1 MFQTF
6 ENPSSPD
13 TGPARLAALRATM
26 AASNVDAFI
35 VPRADRFQ
43 GEYVAPCDERLAWL
57 TGFTGSAGFACI
69 TAAEAAVFVDGR
81 YTTQVKQQVA
91 LDHFTPV
98 DWPDTQ
104 LPNWLSARAET
115 IKTVAFDPWL
125 HTIREVRAL
134 EKAAKKTGQ
143 TIVPTPNLVD
153 AVWSD
158 QPAAPVAK
166 FRDYPIEFAGKPAH
180 EKVADVV
187 KSLTSAQGV
196 FISQPD
202 SVAWLLNIRGNDIER
217 NPVPH
222 AMALVLASGGVV
234 LFCDPAKTVDL
245 SLPEWVQVL
254 PEDQIASFLSVAD
267 KPIQVD
273 DATAP
278 YALLDV
284 LNEDAV
290 TFATDPCVMPKACKN
305 PTEIAGARTAH
316 LRDAAAVIRFLA
328 WYDGAVAT
336 ETLTEI
342 DLVERLEA
350 FRRDTNSLLDISF
363 DTISGAGPNG
373 ALPHYRVST
382 DSNRQLEQGQ
392 LVVLDSGGQYLD
404 GTTDITR
411 TLAVGQVGTSE
422 IRCYTR
428 VLQGVIAISRAR
440 FPKGV
445 AGMHLDAL
453 ARAPLWADG
462 LDFDHGTGHGVGAY
476 LCVHEGPQRLSR
488 ASDVPL
494 TAGMILSNEPGY
506 YREGAFGI
514 RLENLIVVRDA
525 PPLAGGD
532 AHRKQLGF
540 ETLTFVPFD
549 RNLIDVALLSADERQ
564 WIDDYHAEVLDKV
577 GPNLDD
583 ATTSWLAQA
592 CAPL

>member
-13 TGPARLAALRATM
+13 TGPARLAALRTQM
-26 AASNVDAFI
+26 ADAGVDAFV

-57 TGFTGSAGFACI
+57 TGFTGSAGFACA
-69 TAAEAAVFVDGR
+69 TATEAGVFIDGR
-81 YTTQVKQQVA
+81 YTVQVKQQIA

-98 DWPDTQ
+98 DWPDTA
-104 LPNWLSARAET
+104 LADWLTDRADT
-115 IKTVAFDPWL
+115 VKTVGFDPWL
-125 HTIREVRAL
+125 HTIRDIRAL
-134 EKAAKKTGQ
+134 QKAAQNTGQ
-143 TIVPTPNLVD
+143 TIAPVANLVD
-153 AVWSD
+153 AAWSD
-158 QPAAPVAK
+158 RPAAPTAK
-166 FRDYPIEFAGKPAH
+166 FRDYPIEFAGKSAA
-180 EKVADVV
+180 EKVAAVV
-187 KSLTSAQGV
+187 ASLGEAKGV

-202 SVAWLLNIRGNDIER
+202 SVAWLLNIRGSDIER

-222 AMALVLASGGVV
+222 AMALVLVTGGVV
-234 LFCDPAKTVDL
+234 LFCDPAKTADL
-245 SLPEWVQVL
+245 TLPEWVRVL
-254 PEDQIASFLSVAD
+254 PEDQITSFLRVAD
-267 KPIQVD
+267 KPIQID
-273 DATAP
+273 EATAP
-278 YALLDV
+278 FALLDSV
-284 LNEDAV
+284 PDEQAI
-290 TFATDPCVMPKACKN
+290 FATDPCVMPKACKN
-305 PTEIAGARTAH
+305 DTEIAGARTAH
-316 LRDAAAVIRFLA
+316 LRDATAMVRFLA
-328 WYDGAVAT
+328 WYERAVT
-336 ETLTEI
+336 SGTLTEI
-342 DLVERLEA
+342 DLVERLES
-350 FRRDTNSLLDISF
+350 FRRDTNNLLDISF

-382 DSNRQLEQGQ
+382 DSNRRLEQGQ
-392 LVVLDSGGQYLD
+392 LVVLDSGGQYFD

-411 TLAVGQVGTSE
+411 TLAVGPVGE
-422 IRCYTR
+422 IEKRCYTR

-488 ASDVPL
+488 VSDVVL
-494 TAGMILSNEPGY
+494 RAGMILSNEPGY

-525 PPLAGGD
+525 PALPGGD
-532 AHRKQLGF
+532 GHRKQLGF

-549 RNLIDVALLSADERQ
+549 RNLIDVTLLGPEERV
-564 WIDDYHAEVLDKV
+564 WIDEYHAEVLDKV
-577 GPNLDD
+577 GPTLDD
-583 ATTSWLAQA
+583 ATKGWLAQA